1 VIEESAQAAMQLVAG
16 GRQQATGVEQVALAM
31 QSIHQATLQGLESTR
46 QVEQAAHRLNALA
59 RGFAEIME
67 Q

>member
-1 VIEESAQAAMQLVAG
+1 
-16 GRQQATGVEQVALAM
+16 VALAM

-46 QVEQAAHRLNALA
+46 QVEQAARRLNELA
-59 RGFAEIME
+59 RSFAEIME